1 MIFPAYNL
9 PNSAIVLPTYAC
21 PIYKEQTNFRLN
33 STEWNMIR
41 KLSYH
46 DKKKPGLRAQVSKDP
61 FLFKKKGFKRI
72 KKFIDERAKIY
83 KEDVLELSSD
93 IYLTQSWAAK
103 SIPGA
108 AHFRH
113 AHPNTLFSV
122 VYYPQCEDKSATLQF
137 SGNLNSMSRGFNFTY
152 NVKRYNFFNADAYTV
167 TVKTGTILIFPGW
180 LPHYAAAQTEEKFII
195 GANYF
200 IRGKLGTPNRV
211 DYIEI

>member
-83 KEDVLELSSD
+83 KEDVLDLSSD

-122 VYYPQCEDKSATLQF
+122 VYYPQ
-137 SGNLNSMSRGFNFTY
+137 
-152 NVKRYNFFNADAYTV
+152 
-167 TVKTGTILIFPGW
+167 
-180 LPHYAAAQTEEKFII
+180 
-195 GANYF
+195 
-200 IRGKLGTPNRV
+200 
-211 DYIEI
+211 